1 MRFAFVFDGLGYG
14 GIERVGVDYCNA
26 LAERGHEV
34 CVVNLDGDRNEFV
47 HQLGKDI
54 AYYEKNFKITIAP
67 ERYCQLVKRKPWG
80 RFGYPLIFAGLT
92 VYDKAISPSLSS
104 NLPKVDVVIAF
115 SGHYN
120 DLTFVANGYIKST
133 ARIAWL
139 HGAIS
144 SYALIS
150 DGFVNLYRKIHNLVY
165 LVDDGSEEFFFANR
179 YLDFNMKKIYNP
191 ITIGNRKPSP
201 VQVQEL
207 KNKYGPYLL
216 MVARFNYP
224 HKDHPTVIRALD
236 VLKVKYGRS
245 INLVFVGG
253 GPDLEKSKKLV
264 SELGLRS
271 HVFFTGYKENPSP
284 YYAAAEVVVHASVA
298 GEGLPTVMLEGMS
311 FGKPIVATDSKTGP
325 REILGDNEFGLLCAI
340 QDPEDMANKV
350 ERLLEDKALYEHYS
364 MRGKERLA
372 DFTLDGAVSNLLNY
386 AKDLTGASPFNEER
400 SAPADGTC

>member
-34 CVVNLDGDRNEFV
+34 YVVNLDGSRSEFV
-47 HQLGKDI
+47 HQLNKGVV
-54 AYYEKNFKITIAP
+54 YHEKNFKIAVAP

-80 RFGYPLIFAGLT
+80 RFGYPVIFAGLT
-92 VYDKAISPSLSS
+92 VYNKAISPSLSS
-104 NLPKVDVVIAF
+104 NLPKVDVAIAF

-150 DGFVNLYRKIHNLVY
+150 DGFVNLYRRIHNLVY
-165 LVDDGSEEFFFANR
+165 LVDDGREEFFFANH
-179 YLDFNMKKIYNP
+179 YLDFNMRKIYNP
-191 ITIGNRKPSP
+191 IAIGERKPSP
-201 VQVQEL
+201 ALVGEL
-207 KNKYGPYLL
+207 ESQYGPYLL
-216 MVARFNYP
+216 MVARFSYP
-224 HKDHPTVIRALD
+224 HKDHPTVIHALD
-236 VLKVKYGRS
+236 VLRTKYGRS
-245 INLVFVGG
+245 INLVLVGD
-253 GPDLEKSKKLV
+253 GPDFEKSKKLV
-264 SELGLRS
+264 SDLGLGNQ
-271 HVFFTGYKENPSP
+271 VFFIGYKEDPSP
-284 YYAAAEVVVHASVA
+284 YYAAAKIVVHASVA

-340 QDPEDMANKV
+340 QDSEDMADKI
-350 ERLLEDKALYEHYS
+350 EKLLEDKALYEYYS
-364 MRGKERLA
+364 IHGQERLA
-372 DFTLDGAVSNLLNY
+372 DFTLDGAVSKLLNF
-386 AKDLTGASPFNEER
+386 ANELTDNTSSSGGCVPS
-400 SAPADGTC
+400 DGMC